1 MNIKFT
7 FPLVLVAGIGLGY
20 WGAQQTGAD
29 TNNTS
34 GNASGEPEILY
45 WVAPMDDNFRRD
57 QPGKSPMGMDLVPV
71 YAGEQTAEEN
81 SVTISAATTQNLGVK
96 TTEAVIQPWVK
107 DVSAIGEVVWD
118 GNQIS
123 KVYARAEGWLESFN
137 LNSVGQRIA
146 ANELMFGLYAPQLV
160 TAQEEYLQALRSGNQ
175 VQMNNSR
182 RRLLALGLSDTQVR
196 QLRSQ
201 RKAQRLVEHRV
212 ARDSVVLSLAV
223 AKGSYVTPKTEIA
236 TVVNTD
242 QVWVEAFLPETDAA
256 NLSVGDAVTVSLAAF
271 PNETVEAKLD
281 YIYPELERTT
291 RTVKIRAV
299 VANPA
304 RQLRAGM
311 FARLTIRS
319 TQAEALQLPT
329 DAIIRMRDGDRVVVV
344 RGDGQFTVKP
354 VRLGAE
360 SSTSVAIVEG
370 LDAGDR
376 VVTSGQFL
384 LDAEAN
390 GQQALERLT
399 AARTAEGTGS
409 IWGFPRRGQ
418 IRLFHDEIES
428 LGWPSMNM
436 VFEVARDINLMPFNK
451 EDRVRFR
458 IQENLDGDWVLTSIG
473 AIDNGEDQASTELMP
488 MNSDSI
494 GDGHMNH
501 MQHEAMNHG
510 GMSDD

>member
-7 FPLVLVAGIGLGY
+7 FPLVLLVGVGIGY
-20 WGAQQTGAD
+20 WGAHQAQID
-29 TNNTS
+29 RNSTS
-34 GNASGEPEILY
+34 GKANYEPEVLY

-96 TTEAVIQPWVK
+96 TTEAVIKPWVT

-137 LNSVGQRIA
+137 LDSVGQRIA

-212 ARDSVVLSLAV
+212 ESDSVVLSLAV

-256 NLSVGDAVTVSLAAF
+256 NLTVGDVVTVSLAAF

-281 YIYPELERTT
+281 YIYPELERMT
-291 RTVKIRAV
+291 RTVKVRAI

-311 FARLTIRS
+311 FARLAIRS
-319 TQAEALQLPT
+319 TQAKALQLPS
-329 DAIIRMRDGDRVVVV
+329 DAIIRMRDGNRVVVA

-360 SSTSVAIVEG
+360 SSTSVVIVEG

-399 AARTAEGTGS
+399 AARAAEGTGT

-428 LGWPSMNM
+428 LDWPSMNM
-436 VFEVARDINLMPFNK
+436 VFDVGRDINLMPFNK

-458 IQENLDGDWVLTSIG
+458 IQENLDGDWLLTFIEPAG
-473 AIDNGEDQASTELMP
+473 NAEDQASTESEP
-488 MNSDSI
+488 MSQQGLDH
-494 GDGHMNH
+494 DHMNH
-501 MQHEAMNHG
+501 KGMNH
-510 GMSDD
+510 D